1 MCERGR
7 EPYQLFENCI
17 FFKHFSAFRT
27 KSTLTNNHLRIYFK
41 NGLIFC
47 DSESA
52 DHVISNLTKIMLNIY
67 KLVGGRD
74 RQSCR
79 VDMRFVRN

>member
-1 MCERGR
+1 MR
-7 EPYQLFENCI
+7 EAESPTSCLKTVF